1 MCVIFFFFQQKTAYE
16 RRISAWSS
24 DVCSSDLHP
33 VTRRRRRI
41 DDPDPR
47 RVEPLRQ
54 PAIEHGPRHIPTSDQ
69 QQPAGKSPQCRR
81 HGPWSSSCL
90 FRLTSASSSHLDGS
104 APVKI
109 VMLNLFQH
117 PWLGLAFSAALY
129 SRTRSEERRVGK
141 ECVSTCR
148 SRWAPNH

>member
-1 MCVIFFFFQQKTAYE
+1 MSTLRCCIYSSISLFVTVCSTFFLFFFLTI
-16 RRISAWSS
+16 RRPPSS
-24 DVCSSDLHP
+24 
-33 VTRRRRRI
+33 TRTDTLFPYTTLFRS
-41 DDPDPR
+41 
-47 RVEPLRQ
+47 
-54 PAIEHGPRHIPTSDQ
+54 EHGPRHIPTSDQ

-129 SRTRSEERRVGK
+129 SRTGHG
-141 ECVSTCR
+141 
-148 SRWAPNH
+148 P